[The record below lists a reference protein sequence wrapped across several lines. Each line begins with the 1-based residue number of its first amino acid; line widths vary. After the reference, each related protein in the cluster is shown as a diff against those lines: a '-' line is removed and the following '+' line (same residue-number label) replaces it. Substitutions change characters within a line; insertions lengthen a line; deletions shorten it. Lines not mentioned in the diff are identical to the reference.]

1 MSTSVSRSSAEKK
14 ISSWVRPGVLEVRA
28 NPLRLVSALIRL
40 DLPTLE
46 RPAKANSKPFIA
58 GSEAGVAAAAAK
70 RQSPA
75 NSRRPAPTSL
85 VVKAGCG
92 IGVPASISGRAA
104 HAGVTFFFEET
115 FDAAPYIP
123 EIIQQFDL
131 GAVAAHDD
139 GLLGHRQRVVPRP
152 INYEARGERRQ
163 HEGEDHRH
171 PIEDHLLRRI
181 GRRRIELHLEP

>member
-70 RQSPA
+70 RHSPA
-75 NSRRPAPTSL
+75 NSLRPAPISL
-85 VVKAGCG
+85 VVKAGG
-92 IGVPASISGRAA
+92 GVPGSISGRAA

-115 FDAAPYIP
+115 FDAAPYIL

-131 GAVAAHDD
+131 GAVATHDD